1 MKCELYIVRLTFIMG
16 TKQKSSA
23 VRDRLIALCE
33 ALELSRREFSISI
46 GRTST
51 YVTSLNN
58 DITSGVLN
66 DILIIY
72 PQVNIMWLITGKGET
87 FITPEPTDALFQHLK
102 EENKDLKIRNE
113 ELNRAIGKL
122 QEQIKEI
129 KKHVPE
135 KDTVIC
141 DIASGSDLGKSTILY
156 PTIR

>member
-1 MKCELYIVRLTFIMG
+1 MG

-66 DILIIY
+66 NISITY
-72 PQVNIMWLITGKGET
+72 PQVNIMWLITGKGEK
-87 FITPEPTDALFQHLK
+87 FIAPEPTDALFQHLK
-102 EENKDLKIRNE
+102 EENKELKIRNE
-113 ELNRAIGKL
+113 ELNREIGKL

-135 KDTVIC
+135 KDNVIC
-141 DIASGSDLGKSTILY
+141 AIASGSDLGK
-156 PTIR
+156 

>member
-72 PQVNIMWLITGKGET
+72 PQVNIMWLITGKGEK

-102 EENKDLKIRNE
+102 EENK
-113 ELNRAIGKL
+113 KL
-122 QEQIKEI
+122 
-129 KKHVPE
+129 
-135 KDTVIC
+135 
-141 DIASGSDLGKSTILY
+141 
-156 PTIR
+156 

>member
-1 MKCELYIVRLTFIMG
+1 MG

-66 DILIIY
+66 DISITY
-72 PQVNIMWLITGKGET
+72 PQVNIMWLITGKGEK

-102 EENKDLKIRNE
+102 EENKELKIRNE
-113 ELNRAIGKL
+113 ELNREIGKL

-135 KDTVIC
+135 KDNVIC
-141 DIASGSDLGKSTILY
+141 AIASGSDLGK
-156 PTIR
+156 

>member
-66 DILIIY
+66 DILITY
-72 PQVNIMWLITGKGET
+72 PQVNIMWLITGKGEK

-102 EENKDLKIRNE
+102 EENKELKIRNE
-113 ELNRAIGKL
+113 ELNREIGKL

-135 KDTVIC
+135 KDNVIC
-141 DIASGSDLGKSTILY
+141 AIASGSDLGK
-156 PTIR
+156 

>member
-1 MKCELYIVRLTFIMG
+1 MKYKLYIIQLTFIMG

-23 VRDRLIALCE
+23 IRDRLIALCE

-66 DILIIY
+66 DISITY
-72 PQVNIMWLITGKGET
+72 PQVNIMWLITGKGEK

-102 EENKDLKIRNE
+102 EENKELKIRNE
-113 ELNRAIGKL
+113 ELNREIGKL

-135 KDTVIC
+135 KDNVIC
-141 DIASGSDLGKSTILY
+141 AIASGSDLGK
-156 PTIR
+156 

>member
-1 MKCELYIVRLTFIMG
+1 MKCELYIVQLTFIMG

-72 PQVNIMWLITGKGET
+72 PQVNIMWLITGKGEK

-102 EENKDLKIRNE
+102 EENKELKIRNE
-113 ELNRAIGKL
+113 ELNREIGKL

-135 KDTVIC
+135 KDNVIC
-141 DIASGSDLGKSTILY
+141 AIASGSDLGK
-156 PTIR
+156 

>member
-1 MKCELYIVRLTFIMG
+1 MG

-33 ALELSRREFSISI
+33 ALELSRRECSISI

-66 DILIIY
+66 DISITY
-72 PQVNIMWLITGKGET
+72 PQVNIMWLITGKGEK

-102 EENKDLKIRNE
+102 EENKELKIRNE
-113 ELNRAIGKL
+113 ELNREIGKL

-135 KDTVIC
+135 KDNVIC
-141 DIASGSDLGKSTILY
+141 AIASGSDLGK
-156 PTIR
+156 

>member
-1 MKCELYIVRLTFIMG
+1 MG

-66 DILIIY
+66 DISITY
-72 PQVNIMWLITGKGET
+72 PQVNIMWLITGKGEK
-87 FITPEPTDALFQHLK
+87 FIAPEPTDALFQHLK
-102 EENKDLKIRNE
+102 EENKELKIRNE
-113 ELNRAIGKL
+113 ELNREIGKL

-129 KKHVPE
+129 KN
-135 KDTVIC
+135 
-141 DIASGSDLGKSTILY
+141 A
-156 PTIR
+156 

>member
-1 MKCELYIVRLTFIMG
+1 MG

-66 DILIIY
+66 DISITY
-72 PQVNIMWLITGKGET
+72 PQVNIMWLITGKGEK

-102 EENKDLKIRNE
+102 EENKELKIRNE
-113 ELNRAIGKL
+113 ELNREIGKL
-122 QEQIKEI
+122 QEQIKGI

-135 KDTVIC
+135 KDNVIC
-141 DIASGSDLGKSTILY
+141 AIASGSDLGK
-156 PTIR
+156 

>member
-1 MKCELYIVRLTFIMG
+1 MG

-66 DILIIY
+66 DISITY
-72 PQVNIMWLITGKGET
+72 PQVNIMWLITGKGEK
-87 FITPEPTDALFQHLK
+87 FIAPEPTDALFQHLK
-102 EENKDLKIRNE
+102 EENKELKIRNE
-113 ELNRAIGKL
+113 ELNREIGKL

-135 KDTVIC
+135 KGNVIC
-141 DIASGSDLGKSTILY
+141 AIASGSDLGK
-156 PTIR
+156 

>member
-1 MKCELYIVRLTFIMG
+1 MKYGLYIVQLTFIMG

-66 DILIIY
+66 DISITY
-72 PQVNIMWLITGKGET
+72 PQVNIMWLITGKGEK

-102 EENKDLKIRNE
+102 EENKELKIRNE
-113 ELNRAIGKL
+113 ELNREIGKL

-135 KDTVIC
+135 KDNVIC
-141 DIASGSDLGKSTILY
+141 AIASGSDLGK
-156 PTIR
+156 

>member
-1 MKCELYIVRLTFIMG
+1 MKYELYIVQLTFIMG

-66 DILIIY
+66 DISITY
-72 PQVNIMWLITGKGET
+72 PQVNIMWLITGKGEK

-102 EENKDLKIRNE
+102 EENKELKIRNE
-113 ELNRAIGKL
+113 ELNREIGKL

-135 KDTVIC
+135 KDNVIC
-141 DIASGSDLGKSTILY
+141 AIASGSDLGK
-156 PTIR
+156 

>member
-1 MKCELYIVRLTFIMG
+1 MG

-23 VRDRLIALCE
+23 IRDRLIALCE

-66 DILIIY
+66 DISITY
-72 PQVNIMWLITGKGET
+72 PQVNIMWLITGKGEK

-102 EENKDLKIRNE
+102 EENKELKIRNE
-113 ELNRAIGKL
+113 ELNREIGKL

-135 KDTVIC
+135 KDNVIC
-141 DIASGSDLGKSTILY
+141 AIASGSDLGK
-156 PTIR
+156 

>member
-1 MKCELYIVRLTFIMG
+1 MG

-23 VRDRLIALCE
+23 IRDRLIALCE

-66 DILIIY
+66 DILITY
-72 PQVNIMWLITGKGET
+72 PQVNIMWLITGKGEK

-102 EENKDLKIRNE
+102 EENKELKIRNE
-113 ELNRAIGKL
+113 ELNREIGKL

-135 KDTVIC
+135 KDNVIC
-141 DIASGSDLGKSTILY
+141 AIASGSDLGK
-156 PTIR
+156 

>member
-72 PQVNIMWLITGKGET
+72 PQVNIMWLITGKGEK

-102 EENKDLKIRNE
+102 EENKELRIRNE
-113 ELNRAIGKL
+113 ELNREIGKL

-135 KDTVIC
+135 KDNVIC
-141 DIASGSDLGKSTILY
+141 AIASGSDLGK
-156 PTIR
+156 

>member
-66 DILIIY
+66 DILIMY
-72 PQVNIMWLITGKGET
+72 PQVNIMWLITGKGEK

-102 EENKDLKIRNE
+102 EENKELKIRNE
-113 ELNRAIGKL
+113 ELNREIGKL

-135 KDTVIC
+135 KDNVIC
-141 DIASGSDLGKSTILY
+141 AIASGSDLGK
-156 PTIR
+156 

>member
-1 MKCELYIVRLTFIMG
+1 MG

-66 DILIIY
+66 DISITY
-72 PQVNIMWLITGKGET
+72 PQVNIMWLITGKGEK
-87 FITPEPTDALFQHLK
+87 FIAPEPTDALFQHLK
-102 EENKDLKIRNE
+102 EENKELKIRNE
-113 ELNRAIGKL
+113 ELNREIGKL

-135 KDTVIC
+135 KDNVIC
-141 DIASGSDLGKSTILY
+141 AIASGSDLGK
-156 PTIR
+156 

>member
-1 MKCELYIVRLTFIMG
+1 MG

-72 PQVNIMWLITGKGET
+72 PQVNIMWLITGKGEK

-102 EENKDLKIRNE
+102 EENKELKIRNE
-113 ELNRAIGKL
+113 ELNREIGKL

-135 KDTVIC
+135 KDNVIC
-141 DIASGSDLGKSTILY
+141 AIASGSDLGK
-156 PTIR
+156 

>member
-72 PQVNIMWLITGKGET
+72 PQVNIMWLITGKGEK

-102 EENKDLKIRNE
+102 EENKELKIRNE
-113 ELNRAIGKL
+113 ELNREIGKL

-135 KDTVIC
+135 KDNVIC
-141 DIASGSDLGKSTILY
+141 AIASGSDLGK
-156 PTIR
+156 

>member
-1 MKCELYIVRLTFIMG
+1 MKYGLYIVPLTFIMG

-66 DILIIY
+66 DISITY
-72 PQVNIMWLITGKGET
+72 PQVNIMWLITGKGEK

-102 EENKDLKIRNE
+102 EENKELKIRNE
-113 ELNRAIGKL
+113 ELNREIGKL

-135 KDTVIC
+135 KDNVIC
-141 DIASGSDLGKSTILY
+141 AIASGSDLGK
-156 PTIR
+156 

>member
-1 MKCELYIVRLTFIMG
+1 MG

-66 DILIIY
+66 DISIIY
-72 PQVNIMWLITGKGET
+72 PQVNIMWLITGKGEK

-102 EENKDLKIRNE
+102 EENKELKIRNE
-113 ELNRAIGKL
+113 ELNREIGKL

-135 KDTVIC
+135 KDNVIC
-141 DIASGSDLGKSTILY
+141 AIASGSDLGK
-156 PTIR
+156 

>member
-66 DILIIY
+66 DILITY
-72 PQVNIMWLITGKGET
+72 PQVNIMWLITGKGEK
-87 FITPEPTDALFQHLK
+87 FITPDPTDALFQHLK
-102 EENKDLKIRNE
+102 EENKELKIRNE
-113 ELNRAIGKL
+113 ELNREIGKL

-135 KDTVIC
+135 KDNVIC
-141 DIASGSDLGKSTILY
+141 AIASGSDLGK
-156 PTIR
+156 

>member
-72 PQVNIMWLITGKGET
+72 PQVNIMWLITGKGEK

-102 EENKDLKIRNE
+102 EENKELKIRNE
-113 ELNRAIGKL
+113 ELNREIGKL

-129 KKHVPE
+129 KNMSPRK
-135 KDTVIC
+135 TM
-141 DIASGSDLGKSTILY
+141 
-156 PTIR
+156 

>member
-1 MKCELYIVRLTFIMG
+1 MKYELYIVRLTFIMG

-66 DILIIY
+66 DISIIY
-72 PQVNIMWLITGKGET
+72 PQVNIMWLITGKGEK

-102 EENKDLKIRNE
+102 EENKELKIRNE
-113 ELNRAIGKL
+113 ELNREIGKL

-135 KDTVIC
+135 KDNVIC
-141 DIASGSDLGKSTILY
+141 AIASGSDLGK
-156 PTIR
+156 